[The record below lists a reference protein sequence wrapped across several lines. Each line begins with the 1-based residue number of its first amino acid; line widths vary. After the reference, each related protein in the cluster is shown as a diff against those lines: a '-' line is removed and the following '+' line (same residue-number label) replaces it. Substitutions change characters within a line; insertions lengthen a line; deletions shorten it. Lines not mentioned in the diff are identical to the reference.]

1 MPFPGLPHL
10 LLLLL
15 LLYPGMWGS
24 PFSLRI
30 EPQEA
35 VVRTWSSLLFNCS
48 SDCPNLEKLGLE
60 TSLHKAVNASGTHW
74 RTYVVKAGA
83 DQGRVLCFA
92 NCNGTQMQTEV
103 NITTYEP
110 PKHVKLVPPQYW
122 LSMGASYTVGCRV
135 VGAVPF
141 TSLTVVWLRG
151 TRELGHQSFQE
162 KASEFPE
169 FTANFTSLAH
179 REDHGANLSCRADL
193 NLTNLGLEIFQGHS
207 EPIRLRVFEFLSL
220 PRLNLSE
227 VNGTWLLEAESP
239 KSVSC
244 EAEVFPVEEAQ
255 VYLSL
260 GGQAQN
266 ITVTR
271 QGDRLTAEA
280 TVWAEKGPKRE
291 LDLNCTVAVGDESR
305 TAHKTLTVYN
315 FPLPKMTLSEPSPLE
330 KTPVNVSC
338 TARPGTSVKLEGQ
351 PEQSPGEPA
360 YLELIARGQDDGRLL
375 SCEATLSL
383 GSVQLVKRQNIRLH
397 VLYGPRMNASDCPG
411 NWTWPEGTEQVL
423 RCQARGNPT
432 PTVQCIHTEIKS
444 TFFPGTPLQ
453 ITRAHAGT
461 YRCIARSELG
471 TEARDVVVTVDFN
484 DVNVVAIVTVVL
496 VIGVIAAGLGIAGY
510 RHYRQPRIG
519 LYQVENSQRWAMNKL
534 PKRDMMNPQP
544 PCLSNS

>member
-103 NITTYEP
+103 NITTY
-110 PKHVKLVPPQYW
+110 
-122 LSMGASYTVGCRV
+122 
-135 VGAVPF
+135 
-141 TSLTVVWLRG
+141 
-151 TRELGHQSFQE
+151 
-162 KASEFPE
+162 
-169 FTANFTSLAH
+169 
-179 REDHGANLSCRADL
+179 
-193 NLTNLGLEIFQGHS
+193 
-207 EPIRLRVFEFLSL
+207 EFLSL